1 MQISAQPFKR
11 SAERHNALLSIG
23 NVIGSGGS
31 AVVTECSPLQ
41 RNWHFAWI
49 LLGIPWPWK
58 WTKHIK
64 AYKN

>member
-11 SAERHNALLSIG
+11 SAEHRHNALLSIG

-41 RNWHFAWI
+41 RNWHFDAFC
-49 LLGIPWPWK
+49 LDSFGD
-58 WTKHIK
+58 TMAMEMDK
-64 AYKN
+64 A